1 MAKHPLAP
9 SGENLGVKK
18 KAFQMDVPAVDKDR
32 GGCHGGMAV
41 SYPK

>member
-1 MAKHPLAP
+1 M
-9 SGENLGVKK
+9 GVKK